1 MPISYIN
8 PIYNNNISTET
19 ESLNVTGVTI
29 LGDNSDDTIIINAK
43 TISIPNDINI
53 NNNNLFIKNTTSRVG
68 LNTEDPSQL
77 LDVNGN
83 MVVSGFLG
91 IGTNNPSY
99 KFHIV
104 NTVSQGQNASFG
116 IEDTGLLAYY
126 PNMTA
131 SLLNPAVALADK
143 GLIVTNG
150 TVNTGSLFIGTW
162 SSNGVGL
169 KLNSTQVL
177 LYGNI
182 ILGTNTDTTTINGNL
197 IINASTLTTPNNLN
211 IDSNLIFIDATNNR
225 VGINNATPTVPID
238 IQSDGSAF
246 GINIRGRA
254 SDNIGLLRF
263 LNNSGVMRHSI
274 GSWSDDSLMFLNS
287 SSSSTFAIAQNG
299 QLSAVIPGGAT
310 LYPGYLCRAWIN
322 FNGTSAADVTG
333 TYSQSGT
340 AVTVTITNH
349 GLLQGHSIYSDIT
362 SGAGVDGIYTVA
374 SVTNSNVFTYTAGTS
389 LTTSGN
395 ITLYRRAIR
404 ANGNIS
410 NVTYNNVAGDY
421 TINFTNAMPDVN
433 YCTIPAAGGTSAG
446 FLIREGSE
454 SIKTVNAVRIYT
466 ATQSGGTTT
475 SANLAQVNV
484 TIFR

>member
-8 PIYNNNISTET
+8 PIYNNNVSTET
-19 ESLNVTGVTI
+19 ESLKVTDVTI

-104 NTVSQGQNASFG
+104 NTASQGQNASFG
-116 IEDTGLLAYY
+116 IEDNGLLAYY

-131 SLLNPAVALADK
+131 NLLNPAVALADK

-150 TVNTGSLFIGTW
+150 TINTGSLFIGTW

-169 KLNSTQVL
+169 KLNPTQVL

-197 IINASTLTTPNNLN
+197 IINASTL
-211 IDSNLIFIDATNNR
+211 
-225 VGINNATPTVPID
+225 
-238 IQSDGSAF
+238 
-246 GINIRGRA
+246 
-254 SDNIGLLRF
+254 
-263 LNNSGVMRHSI
+263 
-274 GSWSDDSLMFLNS
+274 
-287 SSSSTFAIAQNG
+287 AIAQNG

-310 LYPGYLCRAWIN
+310 LYPGYLSRAWIN

-333 TYSQSGT
+333 TYSQTGT

-349 GLLQGHSIYSDIT
+349 GLVQGHSIYSDIT
-362 SGAGVDGIYTVA
+362 SGAGVDGIYTVT

-433 YCTIPAAGGTSAG
+433 YCTMLTAGGTSAG
-446 FLIREGSE
+446 LLIREGSE

-466 ATQSGGTTT
+466 ETQSGGTTT